1 MVFYQHNRLDLERP
15 AIRLLR
21 LEKGRHSVIA
31 CEVFQVFLDDRGCGV
46 AYEALSYT
54 WGPPELTQEIR
65 VNNKKLP
72 VTENL
77 HEALVRLRHPDRDRI
92 LWIDAICIDQTNAR
106 EQSHQVQ
113 QMGEIYHKADQVLF
127 WLGPATDDTDSL
139 LETFGWLEDEAG
151 KHPCDDWHPSDVRW
165 GDICR
170 DVDDRLG
177 QRPNLKDRRSRGLET
192 LLGRGWFT
200 RVWILQEVASAHAAR
215 ICCGG
220 KSVSTQYFGVLP
232 GWLGVAPSPH
242 CQAVIDMMPSVS
254 RAHSWW
260 ADRRDIFTLLRHFGH
275 SNATEPRDIIYAI
288 CGISTDASG
297 PDVLTPDYTIPAQEL
312 TSKVSQFLF

>member
-1 MVFYQHNRLDLERP
+1 MVFYQHDRLDLERP
-15 AIRLLR
+15 AIRLSR

-46 AYEALSYT
+46 PYEPLSCT
-54 WGPPELTQEIR
+54 WGPPEPTQEIR
-65 VNNKKLP
+65 VNNKKLL

-106 EQSHQVQ
+106 ERSYQVQ

-151 KHPCDDWHPSDVRW
+151 KHPCNDWHPSDVRW

-177 QRPNLKDRRSRGLET
+177 QRLNLKDRRSQGLET
-192 LLGRGWFT
+192 LLGGWFR
-200 RVWILQEVASAHAAR
+200 RVWILQEVASTHAAR

-232 GWLGVAPSPH
+232 NWLGVTLSPH

-254 RAHSWW
+254 RAHS
-260 ADRRDIFTLLRHFGH
+260 
-275 SNATEPRDIIYAI
+275 
-288 CGISTDASG
+288 
-297 PDVLTPDYTIPAQEL
+297 
-312 TSKVSQFLF
+312 